1 MLPNYL
7 SSKWAEKV
15 LFIGQTVLMFTG
27 QTKKNNFNKKSEIW
41 NCETSVKNADISL
54 WNGQEHIFSKQIQKL
69 NETDINVANY
79 EKFVDGIKSFLSER
93 LSEISVNQADLVHQL
108 KLIKEFYMLGRGEL
122 FLEFIKK
129 TNHISKSQVS
139 DNSIRDI
146 VKAFESAALSVGVVD
161 ELDKFTLTIPKH
173 PFDDEDIQEDGY
185 IQQITLNYKISWPLQ
200 LLFSPLTLERYN
212 IIFRFLLQIKQ
223 TQYELDMIWCKQK
236 EEYKVKQNKTNI
248 SVSISLR
255 NQLMFFIH
263 NLQYY
268 IQVDV
273 IESQF
278 SILMNSVLLTNDF
291 EDLTRAH
298 NVFQTNILSLCF
310 LLKAEDSRKSMTS
323 GSNNNLVILIFN
335 DIFHLCSD
343 FCTLLKY
350 TNDNDVLNT
359 EINLLDEKFKK
370 LIDQL
375 INILLGYK
383 LTSNLTR
390 APLSQLLLRLDF
402 NNWFSNGKQQ
412 ELL

>member
-7 SSKWAEKV
+7 SSSWAEKV

-27 QTKKNNFNKKSEIW
+27 QSKKIHFNKKSEIW
-41 NCETSVKNADISL
+41 NSEPSVKNIDISL
-54 WNGQEHIFSKQIQKL
+54 WNGQEHRFSKQIQAL

-79 EKFVDGIKSFLSER
+79 EKFVDGVKSFLSER

-139 DNSIRDI
+139 ENSVRDI

-173 PFDDEDIQEDGY
+173 TYEDEDTQEGGY
-185 IQQITLNYKISWPLQ
+185 IQQINLNYKITWPLQ
-200 LLFSPLTLERYN
+200 LLFSPVMLERYN

-223 TQYELDMIWCKQK
+223 TQYELDMIWCKQR
-236 EEYKVKQNKTNI
+236 EEFKINRNKANI

-273 IESQF
+273 IESQY
-278 SILMNSVLLTNDF
+278 SILMNNVSLTNDF
-291 EDLTRAH
+291 EELTRAH

-310 LLKAEDSRKSMTS
+310 LLKAVS
-323 GSNNNLVILIFN
+323 
-335 DIFHLCSD
+335 
-343 FCTLLKY
+343 
-350 TNDNDVLNT
+350 
-359 EINLLDEKFKK
+359 
-370 LIDQL
+370 
-375 INILLGYK
+375 
-383 LTSNLTR
+383 
-390 APLSQLLLRLDF
+390 
-402 NNWFSNGKQQ
+402 
-412 ELL
+412 